1 MHGCYLNP
9 RRHAL
14 KALEE
19 AVQGASWAPRAG
31 PLQFSIY
38 LCSAHFKSSHN
49 RYYFVTRNSHAVEA

>member
-19 AVQGASWAPRAG
+19 AVQGASWDPRAG

-38 LCSAHFKSSHN
+38 ALPTLKVVITDTTLSPET
-49 RYYFVTRNSHAVEA
+49 VML